1 MITGSRQSPLLQ
13 AGPVEPGAPGSAL
26 VSRPGSGVVFPLHS
40 KKRPHF
46 WGHDSK
52 EAGFWRAKSGKAMQ
66 GTAPHAERLK
76 EKCQKQCEEGED
88 HWLVKPLFLAGLKC
102 TCAAKRRCP
111 SICSGWS
118 EPNESKIWVLWLNSY
133 GWRIPSPDLW
143 EGRKNAQ
150 SCTFTARQYFGVKE
164 RMERL
169 RPRLVEA

>member
-52 EAGFWRAKSGKAMQ
+52 EAGFWRAKSGKATQ

-133 GWRIPSPDLW
+133 GRRTPSPDYGKV
-143 EGRKNAQ
+143 GRMHNPAH
-150 SCTFTARQYFGVKE
+150 SLHDNTSA
-164 RMERL
+164 
-169 RPRLVEA
+169 